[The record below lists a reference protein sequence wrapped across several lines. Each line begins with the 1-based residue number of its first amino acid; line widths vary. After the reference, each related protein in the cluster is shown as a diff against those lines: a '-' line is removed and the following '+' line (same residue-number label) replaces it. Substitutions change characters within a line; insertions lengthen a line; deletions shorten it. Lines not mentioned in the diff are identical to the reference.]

1 MKRQTF
7 AVLFYIKKARI
18 GKLGETPILA
28 RITLNGVRAEFQLK
42 RKVKPEQWDSAKERV
57 NGKGSIV
64 EEINN
69 YLTGVRATIFNIH
82 QEIEMSGREITA
94 DLLKRRFL
102 GMGTSQ
108 KTLLELFDEHNKKMN
123 ALVGKEFSQKTADR
137 YETTYKHLSE
147 FMQRQLH
154 RKDVAISE
162 VNYQF
167 ITDFDVFLQTTK
179 GCIHN
184 SAIKHLKALKKV
196 VRIALVNE
204 WIKRNPFENY
214 KLREDPVEKDF
225 LTKEELER
233 IIKKKMTIQRLDVV
247 RDIFVFCCYTSLS
260 YIDVKLLTPEHL
272 SKDNRGQLWI
282 RKSRQKTRNMCLIPL
297 LPPALEIIE
306 KYKEHPVC
314 QTENVVL
321 PVPSNQRLN
330 SYLQEIADICRIRK
344 KITMHVAR
352 HTFATTVALAN
363 GVSLETL
370 SKVMGHNN
378 IRSTQIYARITD
390 TKISNEM

>member
-1 MKRQTF
+1 M
-7 AVLFYIKKARI
+7 
-18 GKLGETPILA
+18 
-28 RITLNGVRAEFQLK
+28 
-42 RKVKPEQWDSAKERV
+42 
-57 NGKGSIV
+57 
-64 EEINN
+64 
-69 YLTGVRATIFNIH
+69 
-82 QEIEMSGREITA
+82 
-94 DLLKRRFL
+94 
-102 GMGTSQ
+102 
-108 KTLLELFDEHNKKMN
+108 
-123 ALVGKEFSQKTADR
+123 
-137 YETTYKHLSE
+137 
-147 FMQRQLH
+147 
-154 RKDVAISE
+154 
-162 VNYQF
+162 
-167 ITDFDVFLQTTK
+167 
-179 GCIHN
+179 
-184 SAIKHLKALKKV
+184 
-196 VRIALVNE
+196 
-204 WIKRNPFENY
+204 
-214 KLREDPVEKDF
+214 
-225 LTKEELER
+225 
-233 IIKKKMTIQRLDVV
+233 
-247 RDIFVFCCYTSLS
+247 
-260 YIDVKLLTPEHL
+260 TPEHL

-390 TKISNEM
+390 TKISNEMQMLASKLYG